1 MKRFIFEIEKIV
13 DAIQKDKNE
22 KHYFLNGGCSQL
34 ANYLT
39 PFFMK
44 NNGFVEF
51 ATFIFYEEEWDKV
64 QINKIINKKSKEDL
78 NTVILN
84 DIIRID
90 HIAIMHNDIIYDGH
104 GINRKDFYE
113 KNIMLKNNFIKI
125 LRFEKDDFV
134 EDFLDVVRE
143 THIFGHHSPEITSR
157 KIFNLLSGSSNHACL
172 MSY

>member
-113 KNIMLKNNFIKI
+113 KNIMLKNYFIKI

>member
-64 QINKIINKKSKEDL
+64 QINKIINKKSKEHL

-90 HIAIMHNDIIYDGH
+90 HIAIIHNDIIYDGH

-143 THIFGHHSPEITSR
+143 THIFGHHSPEITSK
-157 KIFNLLSGSSNHACL
+157 KIFNLLSGSSNRACF